1 MLSGPVTTR
10 TGKRAL
16 QATPLQD
23 GRPLVIAPPCRTI
36 QRTRHRLNGEIF
48 PALVFEIADD
58 IRIQHVIQFEQRQRP
73 APFFSD
79 GR

>member
-1 MLSGPVTTR
+1 MLSGLVTTR

-23 GRPLVIAPPCRTI
+23 GRPLVIAPPGRTI

-48 PALVFEIADD
+48 PDGLRLSKAWTF
-58 IRIQHVIQFEQRQRP
+58 IR
-73 APFFSD
+73 A
-79 GR
+79 